1 MKHVH
6 RLTPVS
12 AFDVPGIE
20 SWLQDMSA
28 RGLRLIRF
36 RPLFCT
42 FERCEP
48 EDRRYRVEACPHIFS
63 GEVPASMK
71 ELYEEFGWEYT
82 DAVGGGLQIFTTT
95 DPNAPEPTSDPRTQA
110 DVWVKVRRGRTINC
124 LAPLLVALLD
134 MGILLWTDAQG
145 IFLQYVLLKEGA
157 LILFMSAFLLITFLS
172 NLGDRRRLD
181 RIVRQLQEGIPLN
194 HQTVWPRRNTLSVVS
209 FTCAV
214 VLLTLVV
221 VFRMILPVTNA
232 KDLQPVQSLTSFHPL
247 TLEELGEK
255 PQLAEGKDYGN
266 FARRNAPSLLC
277 WNSWQVV
284 QSGAITQ
291 NGQWTRLEIDWYEI
305 PFSSVSTPLAQEL
318 FESARRLNEDIWWHS
333 EEPLQW
339 SAEWPTPDSADY
351 LGLAR
356 TEDKYFQVACIA
368 SGHHVCVVRWTG
380 QADLKD
386 HIPELVR
393 MVHIS

>member
-157 LILFMSAFLLITFLS
+157 LILFMSAFLLTGP
-172 NLGDRRRLD
+172 NR
-181 RIVRQLQEGIPLN
+181 
-194 HQTVWPRRNTLSVVS
+194 
-209 FTCAV
+209 A
-214 VLLTLVV
+214 
-221 VFRMILPVTNA
+221 A
-232 KDLQPVQSLTSFHPL
+232 
-247 TLEELGEK
+247 
-255 PQLAEGKDYGN
+255 
-266 FARRNAPSLLC
+266 
-277 WNSWQVV
+277 
-284 QSGAITQ
+284 
-291 NGQWTRLEIDWYEI
+291 
-305 PFSSVSTPLAQEL
+305 
-318 FESARRLNEDIWWHS
+318 
-333 EEPLQW
+333 
-339 SAEWPTPDSADY
+339 
-351 LGLAR
+351 
-356 TEDKYFQVACIA
+356 A
-368 SGHHVCVVRWTG
+368 SGRDSSEPSDSMAQTQYTLCCVIHLRCGVTHSCCRIPYDTSRNQCEGPAASAIPHQLPPPYFGGTG
-380 QADLKD
+380 RKA
-386 HIPELVR
+386 
-393 MVHIS
+393 STG